1 MPSLRARVALV
12 IAVLAASAVLVAR
25 SDRYEDVPLRSSFS
39 VFPMDIGGWQGIAQ
53 PGFSSAVLDI
63 LRVDDYLTRMYVK
76 RGDSALGLYIG
87 YWRSQRQGDTIHSPL
102 NCLPGAGWEPLSKRT
117 IFVPTSAE
125 STAPL
130 VPVNRYLIQK
140 NLDRQLVL
148 YWYQS
153 HGRVVAS
160 EYSSKF
166 WLVADAMRLNRTDG
180 AIVRVTAPIADDSPA
195 AEARAEQSALAFV
208 QALFPEL
215 GRFLPV

>member
-1 MPSLRARVALV
+1 MPPLRARVALV
-12 IAVLAASAVLVAR
+12 VAVLAASAVLVAR
-25 SDRYEDVPLRSSFS
+25 SDRYEDVPLRSSFND
-39 VFPMDIGGWQGIAQ
+39 FPMAIGGWQGIAQ

-76 RGDSALGLYIG
+76 RSDSALGLYIG

-102 NCLPGAGWEPLSKRT
+102 NCLLGAGWEPLSKRT
-117 IFVPTSAE
+117 IFVPSSAE
-125 STAPL
+125 GGGSS
-130 VPVNRYLIQK
+130 VPINRYLIQK

-160 EYSSKF
+160 EYTSKF

-215 GRFLPV
+215 GRFLPA

>member
-12 IAVLAASAVLVAR
+12 VAVLAASALLVAR
-25 SDRYEDVPLRSSFS
+25 SDRYEDVPLRSSFTE
-39 VFPMDIGGWQGIAQ
+39 FPMEVGGWQGIAQ

-117 IFVPTSAE
+117 IFVPSSAE
-125 STAPL
+125 GAGSP
-130 VPVNRYLIQK
+130 VPINRYLIQK

-160 EYSSKF
+160 EYTSKF

-180 AIVRVTAPIADDSPA
+180 AIVRVTAPIADESPA

-215 GRFLPV
+215 GRFLPA